1 MNLVLPWRY
10 LLFTSHAIFAV
21 IWFAEGKFT
30 KEEQTFHKEAVRT
43 HNVFRAIHLSPAL
56 KLDLKLTKRAKK
68 LADEAAKLHG
78 FYNLTTGENIFESTS
93 THYRDISGKEVTES
107 WFVYLYSIIIVLNNS
122 KSDPR

>member
-1 MNLVLPWRY
+1 MNLVLPWRH
-10 LLFTSHAIFAV
+10 LLLASQTIFAI

-30 KEEQTFHKEAVRT
+30 KEEQEFQKEAVRT
-43 HNVFRAIHLSPAL
+43 HNVFRAVHFAPAL

-107 WFVYLYSIIIVLNNS
+107 WLVFL
-122 KSDPR
+122 